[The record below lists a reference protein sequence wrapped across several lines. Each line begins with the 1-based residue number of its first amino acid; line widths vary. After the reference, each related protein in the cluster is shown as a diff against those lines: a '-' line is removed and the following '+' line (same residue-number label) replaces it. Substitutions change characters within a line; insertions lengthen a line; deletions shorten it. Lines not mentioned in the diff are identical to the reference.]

1 MSNSSCTI
9 ITAARDVCGR
19 RSAAEKIAQAYTAW
33 KTGGCEKPIFVIPP
47 ESDPVRSAAEVT
59 QLGEVPEGAGVL
71 LRTSGSTSGQ
81 GKIVALSWQSLEISA
96 SATHDYF
103 GGPGVWINVLPLY
116 HIAGFQTVFRS
127 IFAGFTPII
136 GNFASFADFHK
147 ATAKSSAP
155 RHYLSQVP
163 TQLARLL
170 ESAPAEWGATN
181 QFSDGSIATEFTAV
195 DPTTKTSAVAN
206 STAADSRTVNAAT
219 ATPFAAAADYAGID
233 VNLVGGASIRT
244 DLLQRARE
252 LGIRTVTS
260 YGMTETCGGCVYDG
274 FPIGDVQIS
283 LSASGQI
290 SLGSQ
295 VVALGYLGDRDAP
308 EFSTDATR
316 LRWHHTRDW
325 GAITDGVLSVHGRID
340 DAITTG
346 GLTII
351 PQLLE
356 DAISAHFHTQCVVV
370 GVPDSL
376 WGEVAVA
383 ITAQPLPKNSV
394 REFARSKF
402 ERGWTPQQVYSL
414 SEVLLTEPA
423 DGTKFPNHAQTSA
436 PTHKSA
442 ALSFPLTPSHK
453 IDRRKLALL
462 VAQRMSRCKNV

>member
-1 MSNSSCTI
+1 MTDSSCTI
-9 ITAARDVCGR
+9 ITAARDVRGR
-19 RSAAEKIAQAYTAW
+19 RKAAEKIAQAYTAW
-33 KTGGCEKPIFVIPP
+33 KAGECEKPIFVIPP
-47 ESDPVRSAAEVT
+47 ESDPIRSATEVT
-59 QLGEVPEGAGVL
+59 QLGKVPEGTGVL

-81 GKIVALSWQSLEISA
+81 GKIVALSWRSLEISA

-103 GGPGVWINVLPLY
+103 GGPGAWINVLPLY

-136 GNFASFADFHK
+136 GNFASFADFHE
-147 ATAKSSAP
+147 ATAKSTAP

-170 ESAPAEWGATN
+170 ESTPADWGATN
-181 QFSDGSIATEFTAV
+181 QFSNDPIAA
-195 DPTTKTSAVAN
+195 
-206 STAADSRTVNAAT
+206 AAT
-219 ATPFAAAADYAGID
+219 SFAVAADYAGID
-233 VNLVGGASIRT
+233 VNLVGGASIRA
-244 DLLQRARE
+244 DLLQRAQE

-295 VVALGYLGDRDAP
+295 VVALGYLGDHDAT
-308 EFSTDATR
+308 EFSTDATQ

-325 GAITDGVLSVHGRID
+325 GAIIDGVLSVHGRID

-370 GVPDSL
+370 GVPDPL
-376 WGEVAVA
+376 WGEAAVAV
-383 ITAQPLPKNSV
+383 TAQPLPANTV
-394 REFARSKF
+394 REFVKNHF
-402 ERGWTPQQVYSL
+402 ERGWAPQQVYSL
-414 SEVLLTEPA
+414 SEVLSTTPA
-423 DGTKFPNHAQTSA
+423 DGINFANPAQTFPAQTFA
-436 PTHKSA
+436 PTHENS
-442 ALSFPLTPSHK
+442 ALSFPLTPSRK
-453 IDRRKLALL
+453 IDRRKLATL
-462 VAQRMSRCKNV
+462 VAQRISRCRNV